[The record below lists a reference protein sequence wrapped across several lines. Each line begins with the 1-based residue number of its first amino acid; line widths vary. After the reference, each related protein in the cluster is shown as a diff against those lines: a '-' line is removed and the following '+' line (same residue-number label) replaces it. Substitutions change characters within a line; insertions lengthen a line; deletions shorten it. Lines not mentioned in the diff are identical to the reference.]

1 MISKGK
7 IASVSIV
14 LLQDLIP
21 GRLESSVM
29 KDMDKKAQEEERWQA
44 I

>member
-1 MISKGK
+1 M
-7 IASVSIV
+7 VLIV
-14 LLQDLIP
+14 KVM
-21 GRLESSVM
+21 LESSIM